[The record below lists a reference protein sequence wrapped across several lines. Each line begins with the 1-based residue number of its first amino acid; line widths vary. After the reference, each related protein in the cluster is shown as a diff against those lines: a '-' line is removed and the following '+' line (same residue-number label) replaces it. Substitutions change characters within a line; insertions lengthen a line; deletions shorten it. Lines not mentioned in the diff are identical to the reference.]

1 MEVHFFSEIDGQL
14 VQYKSEASFNDNVLS
29 FYECLDENKNLVNV
43 FIGDE
48 TIRII
53 RDGEISS
60 NFLFEP
66 EKETKALYETK
77 YGSSEFLI
85 HTKELNITKNKIFI
99 SYETIFDKKNA
110 SNVKIWL
117 IIK

>member
-14 VQYKSEASFNDNVLS
+14 VQYKSKASFNDNVLA
-29 FYECLDENKNLVNV
+29 FDECLDGNKNLVNV
-43 FIGDE
+43 IIGE
-48 TIRII
+48 GKIRII
-53 RDGEISS
+53 RDGEICS

-66 EKETKALYETK
+66 SKETKAIYETK

-85 HTKELNITKNKIFI
+85 YTKELNITKNKIFI